1 VSPPELLP
9 DLIEFLEERV
19 NLVVQQSEA
28 GELAVGV
35 LGSFAD
41 GGAGELGQYLEQWRA
56 SHPEVA
62 VARVAEQ
69 VGPLPLVQ
77 EPLW

>member
-1 VSPPELLP
+1 M
-9 DLIEFLEERV
+9 
-19 NLVVQQSEA
+19 NLVVQQAGA

-41 GGAGELGQYLEQWRA
+41 GGACELGHYHEQWSPA
-56 SHPEVA
+56 HPDVA
-62 VARVAEQ
+62 VSRVPEHS
-69 VGPLPLVQ
+69 GPPALLD